1 MFFDEEMLLDLRLN
15 ILDEFVDKFVIVES
29 SYTHSGKE
37 KKLIFDINKYSK
49 FKKKINYIILKEPPK
64 GIEEISSN
72 DSEGEISRK
81 EILNALKREN
91 LQRDVILNGLKDAD
105 SNDWIIVS
113 DIDEIPDL
121 TKVNFNSIK
130 NKIIFF
136 KQRVFYYKLNLELKT
151 LRWIGT
157 KACRKKYLKSPQW
170 LRNIK
175 DKIYPKWRL
184 DILFSEKKY
193 NDIFFIENGGWHFSF
208 VKKPEDI
215 EKKLRSYLHH
225 REYDIDPL
233 GLDKI
238 KNFINSKSVIY
249 DHRVD
254 QTQNKFGGGV
264 GASYVKSI
272 SEWYNKLNYIAD
284 PNERQRLAE
293 AYASKM
299 HFGR

>member
-15 ILDEFVDKFVIVES
+15 ILDKFVDQFVIVES

-49 FKKKINYIILKEPPK
+49 FKEKINYIILKDPPE
-64 GIEEISSN
+64 GIEEINNGDN
-72 DSEGEISRK
+72 DGEISRK

-91 LQRDVILNGLKDAD
+91 LQRDTIFNGLKDAD
-105 SNDWIIVS
+105 KNDWIIIS
-113 DIDEIPDL
+113 DLDEIPDL
-121 TKVNFNSIK
+121 TNINFNNIK

-136 KQRVFYYKLNLELKT
+136 KQKVFYYKLNLELKT

-157 KACRKKYLKSPQW
+157 KACKKKHLKSPQW

-175 DKIYPKWRL
+175 DKIYPKWRI

-193 NDIFFIENGGWHFSF
+193 NDIFFVEKGGWHFTF

-215 EKKLRSYLHH
+215 EKKLKSYLHH
-225 REYDIDPL
+225 REYDIDPV
-233 GLDKI
+233 GVDKI
-238 KNFINSKSVIY
+238 INLINSKSVIY

-254 QTQNKFGGGV
+254 QTQYKFGGGQKLEKIDLEFLPR
-264 GASYVKSI
+264 YI
-272 SEWYNKLNYIAD
+272 SSNKEKYLD
-284 PNERQRLAE
+284 WLE
-293 AYASKM
+293 K
-299 HFGR
+299 

>member
-15 ILDEFVDKFVIVES
+15 ILDKFVDKFVIVES

-49 FKKKINYIILKEPPK
+49 FKEKINYIILKEPPI
-64 GIEEISSN
+64 GIEEVSIN
-72 DSEGEISRK
+72 DSEGEVSRK

-91 LQRDVILNGLKDAD
+91 LQRDTILKGLNDAD
-105 SNDWIIVS
+105 NNDWIIIS
-113 DIDEIPDL
+113 DLDEIPDL
-121 TKVNFNSIK
+121 TNINFNNIK

-136 KQRVFYYKLNLELKT
+136 KQKVFYYKLNLELKN

-157 KACRKKYLKSPQW
+157 KACRKKHLNSPQW

-175 DKIYPKWRL
+175 DKIYPKWRI
-184 DILFSEKKY
+184 DILFSQKKY
-193 NDIFFIENGGWHFSF
+193 NDIFFVENGGWHFSF

-215 EKKLRSYLHH
+215 EKKLKSYLHH
-225 REYDIDPL
+225 REYDINPL

-238 KNFINSKSVIY
+238 KSFINSKSVIY

-254 QTQNKFGGGV
+254 QTQYKFGGGQ
-264 GASYVKSI
+264 KLEKIDLEFLPNFI
-272 SEWYNKLNYIAD
+272 SSNKKKYLD
-284 PNERQRLAE
+284 WLEE
-293 AYASKM
+293 
-299 HFGR
+299 

>member
-15 ILDEFVDKFVIVES
+15 ILDKFVDHFVIVES

-49 FKKKINYIILKEPPK
+49 FKEKINYIILKDPPE
-64 GIEEISSN
+64 GIEEIN
-72 DSEGEISRK
+72 NGDSEGEISRK

-91 LQRDVILNGLKDAD
+91 LQRDTIFNGLKDAD
-105 SNDWIIVS
+105 KNDWIIIS
-113 DIDEIPDL
+113 DLDEIPDL
-121 TKVNFNSIK
+121 TNINFNNIK

-136 KQRVFYYKLNLELKT
+136 KQKVFYYKLNLELKT

-157 KACRKKYLKSPQW
+157 KACKKKHLKSPQW

-175 DKIYPKWRL
+175 DKIYPKWRI

-193 NDIFFIENGGWHFSF
+193 NDIFFVENGGWHFSF

-215 EKKLRSYLHH
+215 EKKLKSYLHH
-225 REYDIDPL
+225 REYDIDPV
-233 GLDKI
+233 GVDKI
-238 KNFINSKSVIY
+238 RNLINSKSVIY

-254 QTQNKFGGGV
+254 QTQYKFGGGQKLEKIDLEFLPR
-264 GASYVKSI
+264 YI
-272 SEWYNKLNYIAD
+272 SSNKEKYLD
-284 PNERQRLAE
+284 WLE
-293 AYASKM
+293 K
-299 HFGR
+299 

>member
-15 ILDEFVDKFVIVES
+15 ILDKFVDQFVIVES

-49 FKKKINYIILKEPPK
+49 FKEKINYIILKDPPE
-64 GIEEISSN
+64 GIEVINSN

-91 LQRDVILNGLKDAD
+91 LQRDTIFNGLKNAD

-113 DIDEIPDL
+113 DLDEIPDL
-121 TKVNFNSIK
+121 TKVNFNKIK

-136 KQRVFYYKLNLELKT
+136 KQKVFYYKLNLELKT

-157 KACRKKYLKSPQW
+157 KACRKKHLKSPQW

-175 DKIYPKWRL
+175 DKIYPKWRI

-225 REYDIDPL
+225 REYDIDPI
-233 GLDKI
+233 GIEKI
-238 KNFINSKSVIY
+238 QNLINSKSVIY

-254 QTQNKFGGGV
+254 QTQYKFGGGQ
-264 GASYVKSI
+264 KLEKIDLELLPKHI
-272 SEWYNKLNYIAD
+272 SSNKEKYLD
-284 PNERQRLAE
+284 WLE
-293 AYASKM
+293 
-299 HFGR
+299 

>member
-15 ILDEFVDKFVIVES
+15 ILDKFVDQFVIVES

-49 FKKKINYIILKEPPK
+49 FKEKINYIILKDRPE
-64 GIEEISSN
+64 GIEEIN
-72 DSEGEISRK
+72 NGDSEGEISRK

-91 LQRDVILNGLKDAD
+91 LQRDTIFNGLKDAD
-105 SNDWIIVS
+105 KNDWIIIS
-113 DIDEIPDL
+113 DLDEIPDL
-121 TKVNFNSIK
+121 TNINFNNIK

-136 KQRVFYYKLNLELKT
+136 KQKVFYYKLNLELKT

-157 KACRKKYLKSPQW
+157 KACKKKHLKSPQW

-175 DKIYPKWRL
+175 DKIYPKWRI

-193 NDIFFIENGGWHFSF
+193 NDIFFVENGGWHFTF

-215 EKKLRSYLHH
+215 EKKLKSYLHH
-225 REYDIDPL
+225 REYDIDPV
-233 GLDKI
+233 GVDKI
-238 KNFINSKSVIY
+238 RNLINSKSVIY

-254 QTQNKFGGGV
+254 QTQYKFGGGQKLEKIDLEFLPR
-264 GASYVKSI
+264 YI
-272 SEWYNKLNYIAD
+272 SSNKEKYLD
-284 PNERQRLAE
+284 WLE
-293 AYASKM
+293 K
-299 HFGR
+299 

>member
-15 ILDEFVDKFVIVES
+15 ILDKFVDQFVIVES

-49 FKKKINYIILKEPPK
+49 FKEKINYIILKDPPE
-64 GIEEISSN
+64 GIEVINSN

-91 LQRDVILNGLKDAD
+91 LQRDTIFNGLKDAD
-105 SNDWIIVS
+105 KNDWIIIS
-113 DIDEIPDL
+113 DLDEIPDL
-121 TKVNFNSIK
+121 TNINFNNIK

-136 KQRVFYYKLNLELKT
+136 KQKVFYYKLNLELKT

-157 KACRKKYLKSPQW
+157 KACKKKHLKSPQW

-175 DKIYPKWRL
+175 DKIYPKWRI

-193 NDIFFIENGGWHFSF
+193 NDILFIENGGWHFSF

-225 REYDIDPL
+225 REYDIDPI
-233 GLDKI
+233 GVDKI
-238 KNFINSKSVIY
+238 KNLINSKSIIY

-254 QTQNKFGGGV
+254 QTQYKFGGGQ
-264 GASYVKSI
+264 KLEKIHLELLPKHII
-272 SEWYNKLNYIAD
+272 SNNEKYLEWL
-284 PNERQRLAE
+284 E
-293 AYASKM
+293 
-299 HFGR
+299 

>member
-15 ILDEFVDKFVIVES
+15 ILDKFVDQFVIVES

-49 FKKKINYIILKEPPK
+49 FKEKINYIILKDPPE
-64 GIEEISSN
+64 GIEEIN
-72 DSEGEISRK
+72 NGDSEDEISRK

-91 LQRDVILNGLKDAD
+91 LQRDTIFNGLKDAD
-105 SNDWIIVS
+105 KNDWIIIS
-113 DIDEIPDL
+113 DLDEIPDL
-121 TKVNFNSIK
+121 TNINFNNIK

-136 KQRVFYYKLNLELKT
+136 KQKVFYYKLNLELKT

-157 KACRKKYLKSPQW
+157 KACKKKHLKSPQW

-175 DKIYPKWRL
+175 DKIYPKWRI

-193 NDIFFIENGGWHFSF
+193 NDIFFVENGGWHFSF

-215 EKKLRSYLHH
+215 EKKLKSYLHH
-225 REYDIDPL
+225 REYDIDPV
-233 GLDKI
+233 GVDKI
-238 KNFINSKSVIY
+238 RNLINSKSVIY

-254 QTQNKFGGGV
+254 QTQYKFGGGQKLEKIDLEFLPR
-264 GASYVKSI
+264 YI
-272 SEWYNKLNYIAD
+272 SSNKEKYLD
-284 PNERQRLAE
+284 WLE
-293 AYASKM
+293 K
-299 HFGR
+299 

>member
-15 ILDEFVDKFVIVES
+15 ILDKFVDQFVIVES

-49 FKKKINYIILKEPPK
+49 FKEKINYIILKDPPE
-64 GIEEISSN
+64 GIEEIN
-72 DSEGEISRK
+72 NGDSEGEISRK

-91 LQRDVILNGLKDAD
+91 LQRDTIFNGLKDAD
-105 SNDWIIVS
+105 KNDWIIIS
-113 DIDEIPDL
+113 DLDEIPDL
-121 TKVNFNSIK
+121 TNINFNNIK

-136 KQRVFYYKLNLELKT
+136 KQKVFYYKLNLELKT

-157 KACRKKYLKSPQW
+157 KACKKKHLKSPQW

-175 DKIYPKWRL
+175 DKIYPKWRI

-193 NDIFFIENGGWHFSF
+193 NDIFFVENGGWHFSF

-215 EKKLRSYLHH
+215 EKKLKSYLHH
-225 REYDIDPL
+225 REYDIDPV
-233 GLDKI
+233 GVDKI
-238 KNFINSKSVIY
+238 RNLINSKSVIY

-254 QTQNKFGGGV
+254 QTQYKFGGGQKLEKIDLEFLPR
-264 GASYVKSI
+264 YI
-272 SEWYNKLNYIAD
+272 SSNKEKYLD
-284 PNERQRLAE
+284 WLE
-293 AYASKM
+293 K
-299 HFGR
+299 

>member
-1 MFFDEEMLLDLRLN
+1 MKIIDCFMFFDEEMLLDLRLN

-91 LQRDVILNGLKDAD
+91 LQRDTILNGLKDAD

-113 DIDEIPDL
+113 DLDEIPDL
-121 TKVNFNSIK
+121 TKVNFNNIK

-136 KQRVFYYKLNLELKT
+136 KQKVFYYKLNLELKT

-184 DILFSEKKY
+184 DILFSEKRY

-254 QTQNKFGGGV
+254 QAQNKFGGGQKLEKIDLELLPKHI
-264 GASYVKSI
+264 SSNKVKYLDWL
-272 SEWYNKLNYIAD
+272 E
-284 PNERQRLAE
+284 
-293 AYASKM
+293 
-299 HFGR
+299 

>member
-15 ILDEFVDKFVIVES
+15 ILDKFVDQFVIVES
-29 SYTHSGKE
+29 LYTHSGKE

-49 FKKKINYIILKEPPK
+49 FKKKINYIILETPPK

-91 LQRDVILNGLKDAD
+91 LQRDTILNGLKDAD
-105 SNDWIIVS
+105 GNDWIILS
-113 DIDEIPDL
+113 DLDEIPDL
-121 TKVNFNSIK
+121 TKLNFNNIK

-136 KQRVFYYKLNLELKT
+136 KQKVFYYKFNLELKT

-157 KACRKKYLKSPQW
+157 KACRKKHLKSPQW

-175 DKIYPKWRL
+175 DKIYPKWRI

-208 VKKPEDI
+208 VKKPKDI

-225 REYDIDPL
+225 REYDIEPI
-233 GLDKI
+233 GIEKI
-238 KNFINSKSVIY
+238 QNLINSKSVIY

-254 QTQNKFGGGV
+254 QTQYKFGGGQ
-264 GASYVKSI
+264 KLEKIDLELLPKHI
-272 SEWYNKLNYIAD
+272 STNKEKYLD
-284 PNERQRLAE
+284 WLE
-293 AYASKM
+293 
-299 HFGR
+299 